1 LSKQQYQASS
11 SIDTRSQKSAET
23 KKVDFGEILQ
33 SEMTHE
39 FKAPKRD
46 RLSGLSR
53 REKRRKMTM
62 EEEKESGDKPAID
75 AAIRLAK
82 RTNRPSKIGIPE
94 KHASKRSGQKNKRRT
109 SGRKKGGFD
118 SEMGSRKAGR
128 RVV

>member
-1 LSKQQYQASS
+1 
-11 SIDTRSQKSAET
+11 
-23 KKVDFGEILQ
+23 
-33 SEMTHE
+33 
-39 FKAPKRD
+39 
-46 RLSGLSR
+46 
-53 REKRRKMTM
+53 M

-109 SGRKKGGFD
+109 SGRKKGGGFD